1 MESQNCS
8 RDSRELWLDLA
19 KAIGIIMVL
28 IAHALPKDSY
38 LWSWINSFHMPLFFS
53 ISGYLYVCKK
63 TFLNYLIRKIKTLY
77 IPFLVASLIMYLVFI
92 IINKTQFTIKGILK
106 IVLTITSGPL
116 LGATWFIP
124 V

>member
-38 LWSWINSFHMPLFFS
+38 LWSWI
-53 ISGYLYVCKK
+53 K
-63 TFLNYLIRKIKTLY
+63 
-77 IPFLVASLIMYLVFI
+77 
-92 IINKTQFTIKGILK
+92 
-106 IVLTITSGPL
+106 
-116 LGATWFIP
+116 
-124 V
+124 